1 MIIQQRDYLQLK
13 EFISTDIISEI
24 IEIRNSFKFQSSSDH
39 CTKRKEY
46 LEIDSSFFPAENLL
60 SLATCRHTVNRVR
73 KALWPRPKLI
83 HD

>member
-13 EFISTDIISEI
+13 EFISTDIISE
-24 IEIRNSFKFQSSSDH
+24 K
-39 CTKRKEY
+39 
-46 LEIDSSFFPAENLL
+46 LEILLNSNLQVIIVQEEKNTLEKFFLL
-60 SLATCRHTVNRVR
+60 SHFLPTYRHTVNRVR